1 LFPGKIRQR
10 AVIILLIAGLSAT
23 YAQDTTSAGMPD
35 TLSYVLWPDLI
46 KSAII
51 PGLGQIHQEKPARAV
66 IFYGLSLSFL
76 YNSIYNWNQWKE
88 TGDTKYLSPARMNL
102 ALFLQVYAINLLDVI
117 DTDVNH
123 SYTPW
128 PGEMYSDVPVK
139 SPWGAVARSAMLPG
153 WGQFYDESYIKA
165 VAALGIF
172 STFAYN
178 VISYSNKYN
187 ETGEAYYRDRRT
199 VHSWYL
205 GLSYALILIDAYV
218 DANLYKFDEIMEFTC
233 EFRPGRE
240 RMIPVMGIRFE
251 F

>member
-1 LFPGKIRQR
+1 MIKQT
-10 AVIILLIAGLSAT
+10 AVVILLVSSLSAT

-35 TLSYVLWPDLI
+35 TLDYTLWPDLI

-51 PGLGQIHQEKPARAV
+51 PGFGQMHQEKPARAV

-76 YNSIYNWNQWKE
+76 YNSIYNWSQWNE

-102 ALFLQVYAINLLDVI
+102 AFFLQVYAINLLDVI
-117 DTDVNH
+117 DTYVNH
-123 SYTPW
+123 TYEPW
-128 PGEMYSDVPVK
+128 PGGLYSDLPVK

-153 WGQFYDESYIKA
+153 WGQFYNESYVKS
-165 VAALGIF
+165 VVALGLF

-178 VISYSNKYN
+178 VIGYANKYS
-187 ETGEAYYRDRRT
+187 ETGEQYYRDRRT

-205 GLSYALILIDAYV
+205 GLTYALIMIDAYV

-233 EFRPGRE
+233 EFRQGKE
-240 RMIPVMGIRFE
+240 NLIPVLGVRFE